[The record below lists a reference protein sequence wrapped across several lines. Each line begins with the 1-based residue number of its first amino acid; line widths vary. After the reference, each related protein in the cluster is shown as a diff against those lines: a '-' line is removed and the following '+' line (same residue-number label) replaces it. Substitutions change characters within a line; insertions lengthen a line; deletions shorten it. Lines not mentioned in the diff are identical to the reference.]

1 MKILLTA
8 INAKYIH
15 SNLAVYNLRAYAAHY
30 AKGMADSDTVE
41 IGEYTINNQMED
53 ILEGIYKAK
62 PDVLMFSC
70 YIWNIA
76 FGFLGTNLLVMLLMI
91 AGLTIA
97 VVVTGIYTGYHLGFE
112 HKTKA
117 YIAGAILLWIA
128 GIDVIVRHILR

>member
-1 MKILLTA
+1 MVMLEAEQMKILLTA

-30 AKGMADSDTVE
+30 AKGMTASDTVE

-76 FGFLGTNLLVMLLMI
+76 YVEELAEEF
-91 AGLTIA
+91 
-97 VVVTGIYTGYHLGFE
+97 H
-112 HKTKA
+112 
-117 YIAGAILLWIA
+117 
-128 GIDVIVRHILR
+128 

>member
-53 ILEGIYKAK
+53 ILEESTRRSRMFLCFPVISGI
-62 PDVLMFSC
+62 L
-70 YIWNIA
+70 
-76 FGFLGTNLLVMLLMI
+76 
-91 AGLTIA
+91 
-97 VVVTGIYTGYHLGFE
+97 HLWRNWRKNFTSFARKCRSG
-112 HKTKA
+112 
-117 YIAGAILLWIA
+117 
-128 GIDVIVRHILR
+128 